1 MRAGRMFF
9 SKNVRSTGFSAA
21 REDRGKPASCTSTSN
36 HKRDEDIIQPWESA
50 DFALERAAFG

>member
-1 MRAGRMFF
+1 MFF